1 MAKKKRTRYVCSNC
15 GWETSQWLGN
25 CGFCA
30 RWNTLE
36 EIAVEEENEK
46 VQHRARLRQ
55 QDDSAVKPVS
65 LDDIPVHESDRVM
78 IGMAELDRVL
88 GGGLMP
94 GSFILLG
101 GDPGIG
107 KSTLALQCSSLLSK
121 RRTLYV
127 SGEESLGQIRQRAER
142 LSIRSDSLRVFTETE
157 IMRVIDAARSEK
169 PELLIIDSI
178 QTVYHSV
185 LQSMPGTTAQ
195 IRECA
200 ALLMQLAKQEKIT
213 VVAIGHVTKDGDL
226 AGPRV
231 LEHMV
236 DTVLQ
241 FEGDKQSH
249 HRILRSLKNRFGP
262 AQEVGVFEMDGDGLR
277 EVANPSELFLSEFNP
292 HVSGNAV
299 VCPMEGTRPFL
310 IEVQALVTPASYGV
324 PQRTASGFDHRRMS
338 LLLAVLEKRSG
349 WKFSDKDVF
358 LNVAGGIRLTETA
371 CDLGVAAALVS
382 SVSGRA
388 MGEPAVL
395 IGEVGLG
402 AEVRRVAQL
411 DRRLE
416 EAEAMGFHHAVIP
429 GGTAKADHKISVSTV
444 DDVNDALKKC
454 GMD

>member
-1 MAKKKRTRYVCSNC
+1 MAKKKRTRFVCSNC
-15 GWETSQWLGN
+15 GWETSHWLGN
-25 CGFCA
+25 CGSCA
-30 RWNTLE
+30 KWNTLE
-36 EIAVEEENEK
+36 EVSVADESEPVS
-46 VQHRARLRQ
+46 HRARLKQ
-55 QDDSAVKPVS
+55 GADATVKPIPI
-65 LDDIPVHESDRVM
+65 DEIPVHEADRVM

-88 GGGLMP
+88 GGGMMP

-107 KSTLALQCSSLLSK
+107 KSTLALQCSSLLNQHK
-121 RRTLYV
+121 TLYV
-127 SGEESLGQIRQRAER
+127 SGEESPGQIRQRAQR
-142 LSIRSDSLRVFTETE
+142 LNIRSGNLKVFTETE
-157 IMRVIDAARSEK
+157 IMQVIEAARVEK
-169 PELLIIDSI
+169 PGMLVVDSI
-178 QTVYHSV
+178 QTMYHSV

-277 EVANPSELFLSEFNP
+277 EVANPSELFLSEFDP

-299 VCPMEGTRPFL
+299 VCTMEGTRPFL
-310 IEVQALVTPASYGV
+310 IEVQALVTPTSYGV
-324 PQRTASGFDHRRMS
+324 PQRTASGFDHRRLS

-349 WKFSDKDVF
+349 WKFGDHDVF
-358 LNVAGGIRLTETA
+358 LNVAGGIKLTETA
-371 CDLGVAAALVS
+371 CDLGVASALVS
-382 SVSGRA
+382 SISGKTL
-388 MGEPAVL
+388 GEPVVM

-402 AEVRRVAQL
+402 AEIRRVAQL

-416 EAEAMGFHHAVIP
+416 EAEAMGFRHAVVP
-429 GGTAKADHKISVSTV
+429 QGATNESHKIAVSAV
-444 DDVNDALKKC
+444 GDINDAFKKC